1 VHLEKDGMTCAAL
14 VIVDNSRGLHIK
26 ALLVEFGS
34 LSAIRKLIIPWHNLL
49 IITPAESVGFI
60 AASI

>member
-1 VHLEKDGMTCAAL
+1 MTCAAL